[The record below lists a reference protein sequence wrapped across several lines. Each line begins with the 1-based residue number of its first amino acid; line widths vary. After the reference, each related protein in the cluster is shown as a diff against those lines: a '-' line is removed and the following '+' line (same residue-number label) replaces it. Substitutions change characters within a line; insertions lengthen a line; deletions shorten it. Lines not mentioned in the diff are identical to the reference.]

1 MNNVTEQ
8 IKERINIVDLVGE
21 YLKLE
26 KAGSNYKALCPF
38 HNEKTPSFMVNPERN
53 FWYCFGCQKGGD
65 IFTFIQE
72 MEGLE
77 FREALEKLAEKA
89 GVEIPKFQSIP
100 KKEKSLKKNIL
111 EILEFSARY
120 FSDRLDTDPQGKKI
134 KEYLFKRKITSE
146 QIDNFQIGYASEGW
160 TKLLDCLLEKGYS
173 LFDISKSGVL
183 VHKDGQPTNLR
194 TSYYDRFRNRIMFPV
209 FDFSGNVIGFSAR
222 VSPGGDEKTAKYI
235 NTPQSLVYDKSQT
248 LFGLYQ
254 AKTEI
259 KKKDFVIIVEGNLD
273 VVASFSSQIN
283 NAVAVSGT
291 ALTDKQISALKRYT
305 NNFKF
310 CFDMDQAGQ
319 QATKKSIQSCLMKEV
334 DVEII
339 LLPKGFKDV
348 NDLVIKDPSL
358 WEKAVKEAVPVME
371 YFFTNIFSKY
381 RKEDPKGKKMIAY
394 ELLNIISKL
403 SDPIEKNYWL
413 KKLSDK
419 LGVEEGILTQV
430 LERVRLKEKAL
441 NNGNDSEFEAEKQVT
456 VTTKPRVAVLQE
468 KIIGLFNLFSKEL
481 SEEITNFPTQL
492 FDQPYNK
499 IFQALLDGSK
509 KNFLSEINQY
519 EISVKYSYDGK
530 EGFMEN
536 KIEPFY
542 EYQVLKK
549 ELEKERAKAL
559 LKKIASDIKIAEE
572 EKDEEALRILM
583 GEFSKISREIEEPL

>member
-8 IKERINIVDLVGE
+8 IKERINVVDLIGE

-65 IFTFIQE
+65 IFTFVQE

-100 KKEKSLKKNIL
+100 KKEKNLKKNIL
-111 EILEFSARY
+111 EILGFSARY
-120 FSDRLDTDPQGKKI
+120 FKDQISADPQGKKI
-134 KEYLFKRKITSE
+134 REYLLKRRITPE
-146 QIDNFQIGYASEGW
+146 QINNFQIGYAPEGW
-160 TKLLDCLLEKGYS
+160 TKLLDRLLEKGYS
-173 LFDISKSGVL
+173 LFDISRAGIL
-183 VHKDGQPTNLR
+183 VHKEGEPDNLR
-194 TSYYDRFRNRIMFPV
+194 ASYYDRFRDRIMFPV
-209 FDFSGNVIGFSAR
+209 FDLSGNIIGFSAR
-222 VSPGGDEKTAKYI
+222 VCPGGDEKTAKYI
-235 NTPQSLVYDKSQT
+235 NTPQGLVYDKSQA
-248 LFGLYQ
+248 LFGIYQ

-259 KKKDFVIIVEGNLD
+259 KKKDFVVIVEGNLD
-273 VVASFSSQIN
+273 VIASFSSQVN
-283 NAVAVSGT
+283 NIVAVSGT
-291 ALTDKQISALKRYT
+291 ALTDQQISVLKRYT

-319 QATKKSIQSCLMKEV
+319 QATKKSIQSCLMREA

-348 NDLVIKDPSL
+348 NDLVIKDPLL

-381 RKEDPKGKKMIAY
+381 HKEDPKGKKMIAY
-394 ELLNIISKL
+394 ELLNIISRI

-419 LGVEEGILTQV
+419 LGVEEEILTQV
-430 LERVRLKEKAL
+430 LERVKLKEKTL
-441 NNGNDSEFEAEKQVT
+441 DNKNDAETEERVA
-456 VTTKPRVAVLQE
+456 VSIKPRIIVLQE

-481 SEEITNFPTQL
+481 NEEIMNFPLQL
-492 FDQPYNK
+492 FDRPYDE
-499 IFQALLDGSK
+499 IFQALLSGSK
-509 KNFLSEINQY
+509 KDFLSEINQC

-536 KIEPFY
+536 KIEPFC
-542 EYQVLKK
+542 EYQVLRK
-549 ELEKERAKAL
+549 ELEKEKAKVL

-583 GEFSKISREIEEPL
+583 KEFSKISREVEKSI